1 MVSLR
6 SVIKSRALA
15 MVGADRP
22 ADAPPPVRVDDG
34 LFGPRSMAWRV
45 HGDLATM
52 MIGGVGALLLQMLHP
67 AALAGV
73 WDHSD
78 FRHDMA
84 GRLRRTAQFVGGVTY
99 GSVDRATG
107 LIARVRSIHDGV
119 AGELPDGTPY
129 SANDPKLLAFV
140 HVAESLCFLDA
151 FRRYRDPLM
160 SRAEQD
166 RYFRETALVARML
179 GAEPA
184 PESRAETMA
193 FLETIRPELRAD
205 DRVRDVAG
213 ALLSQKPDSPALAPL
228 FSVMFDAGADLL
240 PDWAV
245 RMHGFRY
252 PPARKT
258 AIRASALG
266 VAGVMRWAMREG

>member
-1 MVSLR
+1 
-6 SVIKSRALA
+6 

-22 ADAPPPVRVDDG
+22 ASAPPPPRTDDG
-34 LFGPRSMAWRV
+34 LFGPRSVAWRV
-45 HGDLATM
+45 HGELATM

-73 WDHSD
+73 WDHTD
-78 FRHDMA
+78 FRNDMA

-107 LIARVRSIHDGV
+107 LIERVRSIHDAV
-119 AGELPDGTPY
+119 TGELPDGTPY
-129 SANDPKLLAFV
+129 RANDPKLLAFV
-140 HVAESLCFLDA
+140 HAAESLCFLDA

-166 RYFRETALVARML
+166 RYFRETAVVARML
-179 GAEPA
+179 GAQPA
-184 PESRAETMA
+184 PENRGDTIG
-193 FLETIRPELRAD
+193 FLEAIRPELRAD
-205 DRVRDVAG
+205 ERVREVART
-213 ALLSQKPDSPALAPL
+213 LLSQKPDSPALAPL
-228 FSVMFDAGADLL
+228 FAVMFDAGADLL
-240 PDWAV
+240 PDWAA
-245 RMHGFRY
+245 RMHGFRQ

>member
-6 SVIKSRALA
+6 STIKTRALA

-22 ADAPPPVRVDDG
+22 ADTPPPPRADDG
-34 LFGPRSMAWRV
+34 LFGPRSVAWRV

-99 GSVDRATG
+99 GSVERASG

-119 AGELPDGTPY
+119 TGVLPDGTPY

-140 HVAESLCFLDA
+140 HVAEGLCFLDA

-166 RYFRETALVARML
+166 RYFRETAVVPRML
-179 GAEPA
+179 GAESA
-184 PESRAETMA
+184 PETRADTIA
-193 FLETIRPELRAD
+193 FLEAIRPELRVD
-205 DRVRDVAG
+205 DRTREVART
-213 ALLSQKPDSPALAPL
+213 LLSQKPDNPALAP
-228 FSVMFDAGADLL
+228 FVGVMFDAGADLL
-240 PDWAV
+240 PSWAA
-245 RMHGFRY
+245 RMHGFRH

-266 VAGVMRWAMREG
+266 MAGVVRWAMREP